1 MSCPGDY
8 TILLDKLIDP
18 IGQNFLENLV
28 DKYDA
33 DYKVHKL
40 TTEVQLKYLMYF
52 HLTEKDS
59 LEDFVSD
66 LTHNKELNEALPK
79 ISKSQLSR
87 TNKSRPYLLFSEIFN
102 HLFDKLKSNVGLK
115 KSLKEIGSVK
125 LIDSSTISLCLSSFP
140 WAKFRKTKG
149 GIKLHTLYDLNAQ
162 APENV
167 IVTEA
172 LTHDKEIFD
181 NLSCIC

>member
-1 MSCPGDY
+1 MNCPGDY

-59 LEDFVSD
+59 LEDFVSE
-66 LTHNKELNEALPK
+66 LKGNNKLNSVLPE
-79 ISKSQLSR
+79 ISKSQTS
-87 TNKSRPYLLFSEIFN
+87 
-102 HLFDKLKSNVGLK
+102 K
-115 KSLKEIGSVK
+115 KMRIEPI
-125 LIDSSTISLCLSSFP
+125 
-140 WAKFRKTKG
+140 
-149 GIKLHTLYDLNAQ
+149 
-162 APENV
+162 
-167 IVTEA
+167 
-172 LTHDKEIFD
+172 
-181 NLSCIC
+181 